1 MRGWKSQVT
10 AGRWAVV
17 ALLLFCLA
25 AGVEARAGD
34 IQVDIQLIWGTDEK
48 PDANA
53 PGAEGAPEEGKEG
66 GGIGELKP
74 VDPALSSSLKK
85 IFKWREYYLIKR
97 EVVAVAS
104 RQSVRVRLSEH
115 CEVVVRELAGERVEV
130 KLFGRG
136 KLVNRT
142 VKSLEPGQIITIA
155 GDDKNETAW
164 FVVIQRV
171 KLVV

>member
-1 MRGWKSQVT
+1 
-10 AGRWAVV
+10 V

-25 AGVEARAGD
+25 AGGDARAAG
-34 IQVDIQLIWGTDEK
+34 IELDIQLIWGTDEK
-48 PDANA
+48 PDLNA
-53 PGAEGAPEEGKEG
+53 PGAEGVPEGGREEGR
-66 GGIGELKP
+66 IGELKP

-85 IFKWREYYLIKR
+85 IFKWQEYYLIKR
-97 EVVAVAS
+97 EVVAVAA
-104 RQSVRVRLSEH
+104 RQPVRVRLSEH
-115 CEVVVRELAGERVEV
+115 CEVVVWALPGERVEV

-171 KLVV
+171 KVVA